1 MTKSSV
7 RIILLK
13 NIQAGFAAFLRKKN
27 VRFLCSLQE
36 TKDYIVVTFVT
47 NLFQLPV
54 FYNV

>member
-36 TKDYIVVTFVT
+36 TKDYTVVTFVT

-54 FYNV
+54 FSNV